1 MKVKL
6 MIMTTAVSLFAA
18 SVFYFVSA
26 VTAEEQVV
34 SSEAVQIVPEA
45 GAPAV
50 ELPVAAQEVAGPIE
64 VGNKICPVSGENV
77 YEKGEPFKFEH
88 NGKIYNLCCKMCVK
102 DFKADPEK
110 YSKIAEEAAA
120 KDVEEGQDS
129 ALDVAGEEPGH
140 EHGPEGEGHEMHH
153 E

>member
-6 MIMTTAVSLFAA
+6 MIMTTAATLLAA
-18 SVFYFVSA
+18 SGMCFVSA
-26 VTAEEQVV
+26 VTAEEQVI
-34 SSEAVQIVPEA
+34 SSEGVQPMPEA
-45 GAPAV
+45 VVPAV
-50 ELPVAAQEVAGPIE
+50 ELPATAPEVAGPVE

-77 YEKGEPFKFEH
+77 YEMGEPFKFEH

-120 KDVEEGQDS
+120 KEAEEGHDS
-129 ALDVAGEEPGH
+129 ALDVAGEEQGH
-140 EHGPEGEGHEMHH
+140 ELGHEGEGHEMHH